1 MPQDSDKCDMS
12 FILML
17 CYITDSS
24 TISSLMLGILLNSVG
39 SLAKIFSL
47 IVVLNADK
55 TSSPDLDTNIS
66 KLSMSN
72 FSSWR
77 LTQNSLPGHFVAL
90 RKTPLQ

>member
-1 MPQDSDKCDMS
+1 MPQDSDKCDMC

-66 KLSMSN
+66 KLSN